1 MPELP
6 PSAWQGPRPD
16 EGPPR
21 RYGPVA
27 RVAVL
32 SDVHGNVPAL
42 AAVLAERDVADADL
56 VVLCG
61 DLTWGP
67 EPEQTY
73 ALIAGLGDRAVA
85 VRGNADRYVT
95 ELAVGTRT
103 ARTPRETW
111 VPGRHSPEALA
122 FLRALPFSVVITVAG
137 LGDVLCCH
145 GSPRS
150 DNELVTSGTPADRFA
165 RLSADVTPKVL
176 VSGHTHLQFDRRVG
190 DRRSVNPGS
199 VGLPYHLGEPG
210 TAYWALL
217 GPDVALRAT
226 RYDPDAAVT
235 RTHASGDPAAERVTT
250 LLREPP
256 RPEEIIA
263 DAESRIFAD

>member
-6 PSAWQGPRPD
+6 PSAWQGPRPE

-42 AAVLAERDVADADL
+42 AAVLAEPDVATADL

-67 EPEQTY
+67 EPEETY

-85 VRGNADRYVT
+85 VRGNADRCVV
-95 ELAVGTRT
+95 ELAAGTRA

-111 VPGRHSPEALA
+111 MPDRHSREVLA
-122 FLRALPFSVVITVAG
+122 FLRALPFSAIVDVAG
-137 LGDVLCCH
+137 LGDVLFCH

-165 RLSADVTPKVL
+165 RLSTDVTPKVL
-176 VSGHTHLQFDRRVG
+176 ATGHTHLQLDRTVG
-190 DRRSVNPGS
+190 DRRSLNPGS
-199 VGLPYHLGEPG
+199 VGLPFHLGEPG

-217 GPDVALRAT
+217 GPDVALRST
-226 RYDPDAAVT
+226 RYDPDAAVA
-235 RTHASGDPAAERVTT
+235 RTHASGDPAAERVAA
-250 LLREPP
+250 LLLGPP
-256 RPEEIIA
+256 TPEEIVA
-263 DAESRIFAD
+263 DAESRVFAD